1 MTWKFEYNLWGMEQN
16 VKGKVEQS
24 KWEKVN
30 ISSTS
35 VRESLL
41 AESILHSARMESS
54 GGTCKYR
61 DGNYKDGK
69 YRDGILLKIFSIFNS
84 LFPDKSLGG
93 TWKLSV
99 FPTPIIL

>member
-1 MTWKFEYNLWGMEQN
+1 MEESYVWKFEFNLRGMEQD

-54 GGTCKYR
+54 GGT
-61 DGNYKDGK
+61 
-69 YRDGILLKIFSIFNS
+69 
-84 LFPDKSLGG
+84 
-93 TWKLSV
+93 
-99 FPTPIIL
+99 